1 MESTAVADVTKTG
14 AFDRKPSTF
23 RRAFDDH
30 GAHPPARGRYV
41 LHVSLACPW
50 AHRAL
55 IARAL
60 KGLEDAIDVRVTS
73 PVWARTRPDLD
84 DDAHCGWVFT
94 APGERRRNPAGRGWF
109 VADANCASTGAE
121 GATTIRALYDAVGAP
136 KEQRFTVPLMWD
148 VETRDIVNNESSD
161 ILRELNV
168 KFNRFARRPEVD
180 LYPESTRARVDEVN
194 EWIYEKIN
202 NGVYKCGFATS
213 QEAYE
218 EAARALFDALD
229 ECERILSRSRY
240 IAGDALTEADVRL
253 FVTLIRFDEVYV
265 VYFKTNKKFIHQY
278 EHLSGYVRELYQ
290 MPEFR
295 ETTSFKHIKEHYFA
309 SHPPLNPHAIVP
321 VGPDVDLDAPHGRD
335 GAYPR

>member
-94 APGERRRNPAGRGWF
+94 APGERMRNPAGRGWF

-121 GATTIRALYDAVGAP
+121 GATTIRALYDAAGAP

-180 LYPESTRARVDEVN
+180 LYPESTRARRRGE
-194 EWIYEKIN
+194 
-202 NGVYKCGFATS
+202 
-213 QEAYE
+213 
-218 EAARALFDALD
+218 
-229 ECERILSRSRY
+229 
-240 IAGDALTEADVRL
+240 
-253 FVTLIRFDEVYV
+253 
-265 VYFKTNKKFIHQY
+265 
-278 EHLSGYVRELYQ
+278 
-290 MPEFR
+290 
-295 ETTSFKHIKEHYFA
+295 
-309 SHPPLNPHAIVP
+309 
-321 VGPDVDLDAPHGRD
+321 
-335 GAYPR
+335 